1 MTSSMQVYYFMVIDS
16 NTKID
21 DSIQEN
27 NSSCD
32 YVNDYF
38 YSTSLPS
45 HYSSSQL
52 TTPSQS
58 SPALSLPFS
67 HLINWS
73 Y

>member
-1 MTSSMQVYYFMVIDS
+1 MTSSILDNYFMAIDS

-32 YVNDYF
+32 YVNDYYS
-38 YSTSLPS
+38 YSTSPPS
-45 HYSSSQL
+45 HYSSWQL

-67 HLINWS
+67 HLIN
-73 Y
+73 